1 MKVGSL
7 IVCVDDSNWASYAH
21 RVIDKLP
28 VKGKIYQVRRIFI
41 PKDWGLPGLGVAL
54 EGISG
59 RYILYETSSG
69 SKQYC
74 ECHFRMT
81 RFVEILPP
89 LEISEFAEEDVGE
102 GIEKSLLKP

>member
-7 IVCVDDSNWASYAH
+7 IVCVDDTNWDSHAQ
-21 RVIDKLP
+21 RVVDRLP
-28 VKGKIYQVRRIFI
+28 VKGKVYQVRRIFK
-41 PKDWGLPGLGVAL
+41 PEYTGLSGYGVGL

-69 SKQYC
+69 RRQYC
-74 ECHFRMT
+74 ECHFRMN

-89 LEISEFAEEDVGE
+89 LEISEVAEEEVGE